1 MVYWVGELV
10 ASAHFPVRKIKL
22 PKSELYAR
30 VFSRISLGDRVMKKH
45 PKGFITP
52 KDTPATRKRRLQ
64 QRLQEL
70 SDKSE
75 QEIAAIMKSVEK
87 VKSALRPKQ

>member
-1 MVYWVGELV
+1 MK
-10 ASAHFPVRKIKL
+10 SNQRKI
-22 PKSELYAR
+22 PQ
-30 VFSRISLGDRVMKKH
+30 
-45 PKGFITP
+45 P

-75 QEIAAIMKSVEK
+75 QELAALMKSVEK
-87 VKSALRPKQ
+87 VKSAFRNDKNKPRGL

>member
-1 MVYWVGELV
+1 
-10 ASAHFPVRKIKL
+10 
-22 PKSELYAR
+22 
-30 VFSRISLGDRVMKKH
+30 MKKH
-45 PKGFITP
+45 PKGFTTP